1 MWDPNEPATREL
13 VLRVAEARHRD
24 VGRGLARIA
33 SEGFERLGIA
43 PGQTIEILGHRR
55 TVARAFPIF
64 GSEHRPEIIQIDGLI
79 RENARVGLDDVVR
92 VRPIPSAQAMR
103 VTLQPVSGSI
113 SAEASRYLPKWLE
126 GVPVLAGD
134 TVRIWLP
141 GARAQDYVVLETE
154 PDGPV
159 IIQLATACEIAP
171 TPVSEGPPRLTYED
185 IGGLKREIAQ
195 LRELVELPLKHP
207 AIFES
212 VGIRRPRGVL
222 LCGPTGIGKSLL
234 ARVVAA
240 SCHAHFLHTTGPDL
254 ISRYHEQAGF
264 SLRNLFRQAREHQ
277 PAVIFIDE
285 MDAIAS
291 TEILAHGA
299 LERRILAELVALMDE
314 LPREEQVVVIGSS
327 TQPHAL
333 DASLRRHGRFERTI
347 VVGIPSYRD
356 RMEILEIH
364 SRGLPLAEDVDFQHL
379 AELTR
384 GFVGADL
391 LALCQEA
398 ALLALRE
405 VLPTPDVAEPPC
417 WDAVARARIRMTHFL
432 DALKTITPLTLHP
445 SCAELIEVR
454 WEDVGGLHEVR
465 ERLTEAVLLPLGA
478 PALFARVRARPPR
491 GILLHGPAGTGKT
504 LLVRALA
511 GETKLRLFSAR
522 GLEMLAFGPDRSAT
536 VARDLFQQAQRH
548 APAIVFLD
556 DLDALGVARQ
566 REALA
571 GAAERVLAE
580 VIAEMD
586 RLEYRRGVIVLG
598 AAQDLQHV
606 PRELLAPGRF
616 ELRLDVPIPDVP
628 TLREILQIHLRHRP
642 LAEDVNLDLLAQL
655 AQGLTGADLEAACQ
669 QAAWMA
675 LRDFVQH
682 PDAARPASPIIT
694 QEHLAAAIEAACERK
709 LREE

>member
-1 MWDPNEPATREL
+1 MQDPNEPTTREL
-13 VLRVAEARHRD
+13 ILRVSEARHRD

-33 SEGFERLGIA
+33 PEDFERLGIA
-43 PGQTIEILGHRR
+43 PGQTIEIFGHRR
-55 TVARAFPIF
+55 TVARAFPML
-64 GSEHRPEIIQIDGLI
+64 GGERGQEIIQIDGLI
-79 RENARVGLDDVVR
+79 RENARVGLDEAVR
-92 VRPIPSAQAMR
+92 VRPIPSALATR

-113 SAEASRYLPKWLE
+113 SAGAARYLPKWLE
-126 GVPVLAGD
+126 GVPVLVGD

-159 IIQLATACEIAP
+159 LIQLTTTCQIAP
-171 TPVSEGPPRLTYED
+171 APASEGPPHLTYED
-185 IGGLKREIAQ
+185 IGGLKREMAQ

-212 VGIRRPRGVL
+212 VGLQRPRGVL
-222 LCGPTGIGKSLL
+222 LCGPAGVGKSLL

-240 SCHAHFLHTTGPDL
+240 SCHAHFLRTTGPDL
-254 ISRYHEQAGF
+254 ISRYPQHAD
-264 SLRNLFRQAREHQ
+264 SPVRDLFRHAREHQ

-299 LERRILAELVALMDE
+299 LERRIMAELLTLMDE
-314 LPREEQVVVIGSS
+314 LPREERIVVIGSS

-333 DASLRRHGRFERTI
+333 DPSLRRHGRFERTI
-347 VVGIPSYRD
+347 VVGIPTYRD

-364 SRGLPLAEDVDFQHL
+364 SRGLLLAEDVDFQHL

-398 ALLALRE
+398 ALLALRD
-405 VLPTPDVAEPPC
+405 VVPTPDVTEPLS
-417 WDAVARARIRMTHFL
+417 WDVLARARIRMTHFF

-445 SCAELIEVR
+445 SCAELTEVR
-454 WEDVGGLHEVR
+454 WEDVGGLQEVR

-478 PALFARVRARPPR
+478 PTLFARVRARPPR

-511 GETKLRLFSAR
+511 GEMRVHLFSAR
-522 GLEMLAFGPDRSAT
+522 GLEMLAFGSDRSVT
-536 VARDLFQQAQRH
+536 VVHDLFQQAKRH
-548 APAIVFLD
+548 SPAIAFLD
-556 DLDALGVARQ
+556 DLDALGMARQ

-586 RLEYRRGVIVLG
+586 RLEYRRGIIVLG
-598 AAQDLQHV
+598 AARDLQHV

-616 ELRLDVPIPDVP
+616 ELQLEVPIPDIP
-628 TLREILQIHLRHRP
+628 TLKEILQIHLRHRP

-675 LRDFVQH
+675 LRDFVRH
-682 PDAARPASPIIT
+682 TDAAHPGSPFIT